1 MTLPAQIFL
10 NIRLAAW
17 RPCSDA
23 PPGGSR
29 PCCAAGRVAA
39 ALHRRAG
46 APSRAARRSRPQC
59 DVYVAQRVVV
69 AGGLRRTPA
78 PP

>member
-17 RPCSDA
+17 RPVQRCAAGRVAALLRRRAGRGRVA

-29 PCCAAGRVAA
+29 PVVPPGGRVRNA
-39 ALHRRAG
+39 
-46 APSRAARRSRPQC
+46 
-59 DVYVAQRVVV
+59 
-69 AGGLRRTPA
+69 TFT
-78 PP
+78 